1 MTTSPDLRA
10 GRRKR
15 QPMLDPRKLGDRQPP
30 HSVEAEQGVLG
41 CVLLAGNDLLPDFV
55 AQCHDDAFYDLRHR
69 SIAETLKAMWNDREP
84 IDMITVSQRLKDRG
98 ILEQVGGLGYL
109 MSLPNMVPSAANFA
123 AYVETMAD
131 KWTLRR
137 LLTCCASFTG
147 RVYEH
152 EGEIAPL
159 VDEWERD
166 ALAVGGG
173 IAGRTGGPADIKA
186 IQAKIIEGYDLAQTR
201 GTPMGILTGFTDL
214 DRTLGGML
222 GGELIVIAGE
232 RSTGK
237 TSLAI
242 NIALRVAASTA
253 QIAYYSM
260 DGSVASILHRM
271 HCINGQANGSVFRRG
286 NANESDMMAMIRGT
300 TAISALRE
308 KMFLYDCPM
317 TETSLMAM
325 ARSDW
330 QRGARLFFVDYLQC
344 LRADGD
350 NATERVGNA
359 ARALKRLALELD
371 VPVVTIA
378 SLNRSFEGRPKLE
391 NLRQSGDI
399 DYEINKAI
407 LLSSE
412 QPRETPREVLGD
424 IAKNKD
430 GSLGE
435 VRFTFFA
442 PEFRF
447 ESAAEEAPE
456 EKACKRKKA

>member
-1 MTTSPDLRA
+1 MNKPDLRA

-15 QPMLDPRKLGDRQPP
+15 QTMLDPRKLGDRQPP
-30 HSVEAEQGVLG
+30 HSVEAEQGVIG
-41 CVLLAGNDLLPDFV
+41 CVLLAGNDIMPDFV
-55 AQCHDDAFYDLRHR
+55 AKCPDDAFYDLRHR

-109 MSLPNMVPSAANFA
+109 MGLPNMVPSAANFS

-131 KWTLRR
+131 KWTMRR
-137 LLTCCASFTG
+137 MLTCCASFTG

-152 EGEIAPL
+152 EGTVETL

-166 ALAVGGG
+166 ALAVGTKNR
-173 IAGRTGGPADIKA
+173 ANGPADIQVEQQKVVEEYEA
-186 IQAKIIEGYDLAQTR
+186 AMTSGR
-201 GTPMGILTGFTDL
+201 PMGILTGFGDL
-214 DRTLGGML
+214 DYTLGGMR

-242 NIALRVAASTA
+242 NIALRVAAATA
-253 QIAYYSM
+253 PIAYYSM
-260 DGSVASILHRM
+260 DGSVAEILHRM
-271 HCINGQANGSVFRRG
+271 HCINGQANGSAFLRG

-300 TAISALRE
+300 TSISSLRE
-308 KMFLYDCPM
+308 KLLLYDCQM
-317 TETSLMAM
+317 TETNLMAM

-330 QRGARLFFVDYLQC
+330 QRGARVFFVDYLQR
-344 LRADGD
+344 LQADGD

-359 ARALKRLALELD
+359 AKALKRLAMELD

-412 QPRETPREVLGD
+412 QTRETPREVLGD
-424 IAKNKD
+424 IAKNK
-430 GSLGE
+430 GGPLGE

-447 ESAAEEAPE
+447 ESAAEEASE
-456 EKACKRKKA
+456 QKACKRKKT